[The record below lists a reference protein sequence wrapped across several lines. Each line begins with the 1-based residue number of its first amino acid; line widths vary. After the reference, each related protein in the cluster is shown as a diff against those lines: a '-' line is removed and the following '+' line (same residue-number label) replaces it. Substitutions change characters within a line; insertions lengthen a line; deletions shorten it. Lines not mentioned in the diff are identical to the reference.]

1 MADERSRSEIAQTLS
16 EHLGSPV
23 AAALMEAIP
32 PFGWHEIATKSDL
45 RALERRFDEVDR
57 RFDEV
62 DRRFAELDRRFD
74 HVDARFDLV
83 DERFAVIDHKLDVLR
98 VEIRGDLDR
107 QTVRLVR
114 WLVTT
119 VLGSIAAVGGAVAG
133 VAALVS

>member
-45 RALERRFDEVDR
+45 RALER

-133 VAALVS
+133 IAALVS